1 MNQQWKHAPSEASQV
16 IHRFILR
23 NQELCK
29 HQWRKGPVLNK
40 IRSSEDLPKRQE
52 EMVFYNTNLS
62 QICHQISLVT
72 TFSRTLQ
79 RLGFKVDNGQENTTV
94 LKRIET
100 KRQVITTTITKRK
113 YRHSRATQEHPDMK
127 GKNIRAYSYHKK
139 TWEFGARKIEE
150 LGCGSAV
157 ANEREMKLERGER
170 QGAESAA
177 MTEEWREGTR
187 VASKTVGD

>member
-29 HQWRKGPVLNK
+29 HQWGKGPVLNK

-52 EMVFYNTNLS
+52 EMVFYKTNLS
-62 QICHQISLVT
+62 QICHKISLVT

-94 LKRIET
+94 LKRKKNKAAVDNNDDNEKKKPTQPSNTRTSWHERREYQSLFLPQKDLRIWSSQN
-100 KRQVITTTITKRK
+100 R
-113 YRHSRATQEHPDMK
+113 RA
-127 GKNIRAYSYHKK
+127 
-139 TWEFGARKIEE
+139 W
-150 LGCGSAV
+150 V

-170 QGAESAA
+170 QRAESAA
-177 MTEEWREGTR
+177 MTGEWREDTR
-187 VASKTVGD
+187 VASETVGD